1 VDAGSV
7 AAPGTLYVVATPL
20 GHLGDLTARARE
32 ILRVVPIVAAEDTR
46 HTRNLLAHVGAKPR
60 LLSFHAHSPPT
71 RVAHLIEALK
81 AGSDVALVSDAG
93 TPAISDP
100 GASLVRLVRNA
111 GLPVVPI
118 PGASA
123 VAVALSAAGLPADR
137 FLFLG
142 FLPRKGGERRRLI
155 ERATTE
161 EWTTVIFEAPP
172 RLSALLAELAA
183 VADPDRRAVVC
194 RELTKVHEEIREGSL
209 AELADHYAAAPP
221 RGEITVLVEGAGRA
235 RKPPPDLDALRSEA
249 RDLLGQGLSRRSVV
263 GRLTESSGV
272 PRNEIYRL
280 VMELE

>member
-1 VDAGSV
+1 MDAGTV
-7 AAPGTLYVVATPL
+7 AASGTLYVVATPL

-32 ILRVVPIVAAEDTR
+32 VLCVVPIVAAEDTR
-46 HTRNLLAHVGAKPR
+46 HTRKLLTHIGATPR

-71 RVAHLIEALK
+71 RAVQIIEALR

-93 TPAISDP
+93 TPGISDP
-100 GASLVRLVRNA
+100 GASLVRTVRNA

-142 FLPRKGGERRRLI
+142 FLPRKGAERRRLI

-172 RLSALLAELAA
+172 RLSALLTELAA
-183 VADPDRRAVVC
+183 VAEPDRRAVVC

-209 AELADHYAAAPP
+209 AELADHYAATPP
-221 RGEITVLVEGAGRA
+221 RGEITVLVEGTGKE

-249 RDLLGQGLSRRSVV
+249 QALLGEGLSRRSVV

-280 VMELE
+280 VMELR